1 MIVGEIWCS
10 FLPLCLY
17 HKIQIHVSA
26 VQDVLQCTSF
36 EPSKFDLTV
45 WSDDSMF
52 R

>member
-1 MIVGEIWCS
+1 MLVGGIWCS
-10 FLPLCLY
+10 FLPLSLY
-17 HKIQIHVSA
+17 HKFQIHVSA

-36 EPSKFDLTV
+36 ERSKFDLTV

>member
-1 MIVGEIWCS
+1 MIVDDICCS

-26 VQDVLQCTSF
+26 VQDVLQCASF

-45 WSDDSMF
+45 WSEESMF